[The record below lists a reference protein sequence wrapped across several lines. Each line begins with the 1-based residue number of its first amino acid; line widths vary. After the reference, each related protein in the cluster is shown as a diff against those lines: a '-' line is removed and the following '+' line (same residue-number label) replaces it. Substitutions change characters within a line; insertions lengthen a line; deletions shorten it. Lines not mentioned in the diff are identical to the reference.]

1 MAAKLLPTDAI
12 PSSRVALFL
21 LPKDGN
27 TPIPLALV
35 EDFAISKVIAS
46 ENFQT
51 IGVPVV
57 PDNVSNIEQGRV
69 RWGRVH
75 QQDPTI
81 QGAISPKIA
90 TWNQFQPFN
99 LLAVD
104 PESGDPVGMAI
115 GVRPETLDFQVRGG
129 AALRSNYTGLCRYVL
144 TGPEV
149 KESAV

>member
-1 MAAKLLPTDAI
+1 MAEVLLPQDAI
-12 PSSRVALFL
+12 PSSRVALFV
-21 LPKDGN
+21 LPKDGS

-35 EDFAISKVIAS
+35 EDFAVSKVVAS
-46 ENFQT
+46 ENFTT

-81 QGAISPKIA
+81 QAAISPQIA
-90 TWNQFQPFN
+90 QWNRFKPFN

-104 PESGDPVGMAI
+104 PESGDPVAMAV
-115 GVRPETLDFQVRGG
+115 GVRPETMDYQVRGG
-129 AALRSNYTGLCRYVL
+129 AALRSNYTAICRYVL

-149 KESAV
+149 KKSAS